1 MGETVMLVLENI
13 AYMAGRADSVEK
25 RRSLDLL
32 LRETATSVE
41 SSAEDDEQERA
52 A

>member
-1 MGETVMLVLENI
+1 MGDLVMLALKDL
-13 AYMAGRADSVEK
+13 AYLASEADSVEK

-32 LRETATSVE
+32 LRETETSVE
-41 SSAEDDEQERA
+41 SSDEEIEDRA